1 MVSPPIPPSSSS
13 STSHRLST
21 FNDPTSNA
29 DPPQSS
35 PLETFAFLSPFFDS
49 VAFSS
54 QTLSSC
60 NSAACAESFQE
71 PIRLLNH
78 YLRSELLSRHPHLLS
93 SLLSLRQ
100 VSTSLSSL
108 QPAVD
113 SLTSSPQR
121 TRQDLATPRSM
132 LKTRTIQL
140 KNLTATTDLL
150 YHSEKLL
157 KLAAKVRDKR
167 LDQRRKSE
175 LYREARVLYEE
186 KGLAGIEVVDEQ
198 IK

>member
-1 MVSPPIPPSSSS
+1 MASPPILPSSSS

-35 PLETFAFLSPFFDS
+35 PLETFASDPVFSAFLSPFFDS

-93 SLLSLRQ
+93 SILSLRQ
-100 VSTSLSSL
+100 VSTSL

-113 SLTSSPQR
+113 SLTSSLQR
-121 TRQDLATPRSM
+121 TCQDLATPRSM

-140 KNLTATTDLL
+140 KNLTATSDLL

-186 KGLAGIEVVDEQ
+186 KGLA
-198 IK
+198 